1 MPSKRLTLYLTEE
14 SMETIGPAENLSGRV
29 NSIICHYSRMTAEAA
44 PALTQGEWFF
54 LMDMLN
60 GTFIEDN
67 TGDHLW
73 ADISEAGRLDGLGE
87 KWEVD
92 AEAFAAKIRAM
103 PHAARCAI
111 LDAVLRYWKGKGNS
125 ADEIHLT
132 EAGAKIAAP

>member
-29 NSIICHYSRMTAEAA
+29 NGIIGHYSRMTAEAA
-44 PALTQGEWFF
+44 PALTTGEWFF

-73 ADISEAGRLDGLGE
+73 ADISESGRLDGLGE

-111 LDAVLRYWKGKGNS
+111 LDVVLRYWKG
-125 ADEIHLT
+125 DEDPTDGRSLT
-132 EAGAKIAAP
+132 AAGAKIAE